1 MVGAVCDEKV
11 QKFMC
16 VGRHFPRRREQAS
29 HEFAV
34 LRQAGLARHEDVVV
48 FVSAVEP
55 CCEAAHLFSFTRAVD
70 AFDDYKLAVRL
81 LQLTFFDE
89 RFERLRHGI
98 NLQRKCKKAISG
110 FYWRVWESER
120 TKGTLG
126 ALGSSNIFI
135 CLCNI
140 RNRTRVNEKVLSDI
154 MSEAM
159 EVPPPIRQMGYD
171 RAIAV
176 FSPEG
181 RMYQV
186 EYARKAAEKATTAL
200 GMVFAGGIIL
210 VASKML
216 QRLLVPESVE
226 KLSKVD
232 EHIGVASCGI
242 LADAR
247 TLIDFARVR
256 AQVNKITFSE
266 PIETY
271 ALVKDIADRVQRF
284 TQLGGIRPYG
294 VGLLI
299 GGVNGT
305 ARLFETDPSGT
316 IREWKAHAIGRGA
329 KDARKVLIE
338 EYKEGL
344 TKDKAIDLAI
354 RALKAGE
361 KKISTRSVDIAVIE
375 KKIRVYSASEKKELL
390 KKYV

>member
-1 MVGAVCDEKV
+1 M
-11 QKFMC
+11 
-16 VGRHFPRRREQAS
+16 P
-29 HEFAV
+29 
-34 LRQAGLARHEDVVV
+34 
-48 FVSAVEP
+48 
-55 CCEAAHLFSFTRAVD
+55 
-70 AFDDYKLAVRL
+70 
-81 LQLTFFDE
+81 
-89 RFERLRHGI
+89 
-98 NLQRKCKKAISG
+98 
-110 FYWRVWESER
+110 
-120 TKGTLG
+120 
-126 ALGSSNIFI
+126 
-135 CLCNI
+135 
-140 RNRTRVNEKVLSDI
+140 
-154 MSEAM
+154 EAM
-159 EVPPPIRQMGYD
+159 EIAPPMRQMGYD

-200 GMVFAGGIIL
+200 GIVFAGGIVL
-210 VASKML
+210 VAAKLL

-232 EHIGVASCGI
+232 EHIAIASCGI

-256 AQVNKITFSE
+256 AQVNKITFNE

-271 ALVKDIADRVQRF
+271 ALVKDVADRVQRF

-299 GGVNGT
+299 GGVNGVS
-305 ARLFETDPSGT
+305 RLFETDPSGT

-354 RALKAGE
+354 RALKMGE
-361 KKISTRSVDIAVIE
+361 KKISIRSVDIAVIE
-375 KKIRVYSASEKKELL
+375 KKIKVYSAAEKKELL
-390 KKYV
+390 KKYI

>member
-1 MVGAVCDEKV
+1 
-11 QKFMC
+11 
-16 VGRHFPRRREQAS
+16 
-29 HEFAV
+29 
-34 LRQAGLARHEDVVV
+34 
-48 FVSAVEP
+48 
-55 CCEAAHLFSFTRAVD
+55 
-70 AFDDYKLAVRL
+70 
-81 LQLTFFDE
+81 
-89 RFERLRHGI
+89 
-98 NLQRKCKKAISG
+98 
-110 FYWRVWESER
+110 
-120 TKGTLG
+120 
-126 ALGSSNIFI
+126 
-135 CLCNI
+135 
-140 RNRTRVNEKVLSDI
+140 

-159 EVPPPIRQMGYD
+159 EVSSPMRQMGYD

-186 EYARKAAEKATTAL
+186 EYARKAVEKATTAL

-226 KLSKVD
+226 KLSKID
-232 EHIGVASCGI
+232 DHIGVTSCGI

-256 AQVNKITFSE
+256 AQVNKMTFNE

-299 GGVNGT
+299 GGVNGN

-329 KDARKVLIE
+329 KDARKVLID
-338 EYKEGL
+338 EYKEGM
-344 TKDKAIDLAI
+344 TKDKALDLAI

-361 KKISTRSVDIAVIE
+361 KKISTRSVDIAIIE
-375 KKIRVYSASEKKELL
+375 NKIKVYSAAEKKELL
-390 KKYV
+390 KKYI